1 MSIKTTATP
10 EERRER
16 LKKLREH
23 QQPLL
28 DAIGAP
34 DAYYIPKMAYRPIGK
49 SEIYVSFFPSELSRG
64 VDVYTEFASR
74 DYIPEDLERRLYRWD
89 YNPHYDEEY
98 EKTEPTDSGQF
109 RYLVPVSELIL
120 IKYPEKV
127 ETPKS
132 TKIQTTMNFD
142 LMDPNTDA
150 PFDQLTIRDL
160 AAILLKKPVSNK
172 DWLNKLIQDM

>member
-10 EERRER
+10 EEKRER

-28 DAIGAP
+28 DAIGVS

-49 SEIYVSFFPSELSRG
+49 SEIYVSFFPSEFSRG

-89 YNPHYDEEY
+89 YNAHYDEEY
-98 EKTEPTDSGQF
+98 EKTEPGESGQF
-109 RYLVPVSELIL
+109 RYLVPVSELVL
-120 IKYPEKV
+120 IKYPEK
-127 ETPKS
+127 TPEAPKKVR
-132 TKIQTTMNFD
+132 TNIEFD

-172 DWLNKLIQDM
+172 DWLNKLIQDK

>member
-10 EERRER
+10 EEKRER

-28 DAIGAP
+28 NAIGAP

-120 IKYPEKV
+120 IKHPEKV
-127 ETPKS
+127 ETPK
-132 TKIQTTMNFD
+132 IQTKMSFD

-172 DWLNKLIQDM
+172 DWLNKLIQDK